1 MIDHNHAVVLFL
13 CHVHKEALRFH
24 ERFYW
29 HVQLGIVIHNYAK
42 IVGRIKLEVITVI
55 ANEFAACYKGI
66 IIACQVFPFRA
77 LPFLGLNEVL
87 EYVPL
92 TFWQ

>member
-1 MIDHNHAVVLFL
+1 
-13 CHVHKEALRFH
+13 
-24 ERFYW
+24 
-29 HVQLGIVIHNYAK
+29 VQLGLAVQNYAK
-42 IVGRIKLEVITVI
+42 VVGHIKLEVITVI

-77 LPFLGLNEVL
+77 LPLLGLNEVL

-92 TFWQ
+92 TFGQ

>member
-1 MIDHNHAVVLFL
+1 
-13 CHVHKEALRFH
+13 
-24 ERFYW
+24 
-29 HVQLGIVIHNYAK
+29 VQLGIVVQDYAK
-42 IVGRIKLEVITVI
+42 IVGHIKLEVITVI

-92 TFWQ
+92 TFGQ